1 MDLNLPIIAV
11 IGGKKSGKTTVL
23 EFLVKAFTSKG
34 FKVATAKHISSQNF
48 SLDKKDTDTWRHY
61 IAGAK
66 KVISVSNFEIG
77 FLIRDTQKEFAL
89 NILKDF
95 ILDIDLLLLEG
106 FSKIVNKNP
115 DIGKIICVKN
125 EELAPYK
132 KRIKGEIITFCSI
145 VPNKNSE
152 VLRISRDQDEIFETS
167 MKFFIKTNKLL
178 KILGALPRINCKK
191 CGYQNCKKMA
201 IAINSGRAK
210 IKDCKTLRNKDE
222 AKIKI
227 EIDKEELPLN
237 KFVSDMIYGIT
248 MSMLS
253 SLKRTSIEEGKKL
266 HIKVT

>member
-11 IGGKKSGKTTVL
+11 IGGKKSGKTTVV

-34 FKVATAKHISSQNF
+34 FKVATAKHISSQDF
-48 SLDKKDTDTWRHY
+48 SLDKKGTDTWRHY

-66 KVISVSNFEIG
+66 KVISVSNFEIAL
-77 FLIRDTQKEFAL
+77 LIRDYQNRFEL
-89 NILKDF
+89 NVLKDF
-95 ILDIDLLLLEG
+95 IIGADLLLLEG
-106 FSKIVNKNP
+106 FSKQVNENSS
-115 DIGKIICVKN
+115 IGKIICVKS

-132 KRIKGEIITFCSI
+132 KSVKGEIIVFCSMD
-145 VPNKNSE
+145 PNKNSD
-152 VLRISRDQDEIFETS
+152 VLGISRDQNNLFENS

-178 KILGALPRINCKK
+178 KILNALPRINCRK
-191 CGYQNCKKMA
+191 CRYQNCEEMA
-201 IAINSGRAK
+201 IAIYNNRAK
-210 IKDCKTLRNKDE
+210 INDCETLRNKE
-222 AKIKI
+222 RAKIKI

-237 KFVSDMIYGIT
+237 PFVSDMIYGVT